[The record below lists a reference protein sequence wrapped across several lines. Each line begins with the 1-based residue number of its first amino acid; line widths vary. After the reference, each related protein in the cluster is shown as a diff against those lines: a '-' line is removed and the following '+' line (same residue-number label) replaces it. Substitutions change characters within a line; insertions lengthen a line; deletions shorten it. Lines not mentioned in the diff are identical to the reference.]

1 VKDLN
6 WQNLPVIFFNLYI
19 KIEEKMK
26 KLFAS
31 LAIFFVAL
39 AITGCINVKTKI
51 KVNKDGSGTIEETML
66 MSSEMVQMMKQFVS
80 GFAADSSNTQ
90 EFNLYNEE
98 ELKSKASNYGEGVQ
112 FLSGK
117 ELKKDGREGYT
128 ALYSF
133 ADLNKLRFDQNPD
146 SKMPEGVEAVEQEP
160 KQKEYITFEFDRNNG
175 SEITINMPPASK
187 ESGKADSTMDMGN
200 TDTDSLNTGDL
211 SKLKA
216 LLKDFNI
223 SLVVETDGEIKETNA
238 SYADKS
244 SVTLFDLNFNALKK
258 INAGNIEE
266 VKDLL
271 KDVTGIKIETNNPVK
286 IKFD

>member
-1 VKDLN
+1 
-6 WQNLPVIFFNLYI
+6 
-19 KIEEKMK
+19 MK
-26 KLFAS
+26 KLLISLLIFS
-31 LAIFFVAL
+31 VVLAIA
-39 AITGCINVKTKI
+39 GCIDVKTKI

-66 MSSEMVQMMKQFVS
+66 MSSEMVQMMKQFMS
-80 GFAADSSNTQ
+80 GFGADSTNTQ

-98 ELKSKASNYGEGVQ
+98 ELKNKASDYGEGVQ

-117 ELKKDGREGYT
+117 ELKRDGREGY
-128 ALYSF
+128 AAIYSF

-146 SKMPEGVEAVEQEP
+146 SKMPEGVEAAEQEP
-160 KQKEYITFEFDRNNG
+160 VQKEYITFKFDRNDG

-187 ESGKADSTMDMGN
+187 ESEK
-200 TDTDSLNTGDL
+200 TDLTIDTGDTSTDSLNTGDL
-211 SKLKA
+211 SKLTA
-216 LLKDFNI
+216 MLKDFNI
-223 SLVVETDGEIKETNA
+223 SLVVETDGKIKETNA
-238 SYADKS
+238 SYVDKS
-244 SVTLFDLNFNALKK
+244 SVTLFDLNFNLLLNDPEKLKALKK

>member
-1 VKDLN
+1 
-6 WQNLPVIFFNLYI
+6 
-19 KIEEKMK
+19 MK
-26 KLFAS
+26 KLLISLLIFS
-31 LAIFFVAL
+31 VVLAIA
-39 AITGCINVKTKI
+39 GCIDVKTKI

-66 MSSEMVQMMKQFVS
+66 MSSEMVQMMKQFMS
-80 GFAADSSNTQ
+80 GFGADSTNTQ

-98 ELKSKASNYGEGVQ
+98 ELENKASDYGEGVQ

-117 ELKKDGREGYT
+117 ELKRDGREGY
-128 ALYSF
+128 AAIYSF

-146 SKMPEGVEAVEQEP
+146 SKMPEGVEAAEQEP
-160 KQKEYITFEFDRNNG
+160 VQKEYITFKFDRNDG
-175 SEITINMPPASK
+175 SEITINMPPTSK
-187 ESGKADSTMDMGN
+187 ESEKTDSTIDTGD
-200 TDTDSLNTGDL
+200 TSTDSLNTGDL
-211 SKLKA
+211 SKLTA
-216 LLKDFNI
+216 MLKDFNI

-238 SYADKS
+238 SYVDKS
-244 SVTLFDLNFNALKK
+244 SVTLFDLNFNLLLNDPEKLKALKK

>member
-1 VKDLN
+1 
-6 WQNLPVIFFNLYI
+6 
-19 KIEEKMK
+19 MK
-26 KLFAS
+26 KLLISLLIFS
-31 LAIFFVAL
+31 VVLAIA
-39 AITGCINVKTKI
+39 GCIDVKTKI

-66 MSSEMVQMMKQFVS
+66 MSSEMVQMMKQFMS
-80 GFAADSSNTQ
+80 GFGADSTNTQ

-98 ELKSKASNYGEGVQ
+98 ELKNKASDYGEGVQ

-117 ELKKDGREGYT
+117 ELKRDGREGY
-128 ALYSF
+128 AAIYSF

-146 SKMPEGVEAVEQEP
+146 SKMPEGVEAAEQEP
-160 KQKEYITFEFDRNNG
+160 VQKEYITFKFDRNDG
-175 SEITINMPPASK
+175 SEITINMPPTSK
-187 ESGKADSTMDMGN
+187 ESEKTDSTIDTGD
-200 TDTDSLNTGDL
+200 TSTDSLNTGDL
-211 SKLKA
+211 SKLTA
-216 LLKDFNI
+216 MLKDFNI

-238 SYADKS
+238 SYVDKS
-244 SVTLFDLNFNALKK
+244 SVTLFDLNFNLLLNDPEKLKALKK

>member
-1 VKDLN
+1 
-6 WQNLPVIFFNLYI
+6 
-19 KIEEKMK
+19 MK
-26 KLFAS
+26 KLLISLLIFS
-31 LAIFFVAL
+31 VVLAIA
-39 AITGCINVKTKI
+39 GCIDVKTKI

-66 MSSEMVQMMKQFVS
+66 MSSEMVQMMKQFMS
-80 GFAADSSNTQ
+80 GFGADSTNTQ

-98 ELKSKASNYGEGVQ
+98 ELKNKASDYGEGVQ

-117 ELKKDGREGYT
+117 ELKRDGREGY
-128 ALYSF
+128 AAIYSF

-146 SKMPEGVEAVEQEP
+146 SKMPEGVEAAEQEP
-160 KQKEYITFEFDRNNG
+160 VQKEYITFKFDRNDG

-187 ESGKADSTMDMGN
+187 ESEKTDSTIDTGD
-200 TDTDSLNTGDL
+200 TSTDSLNTGDL
-211 SKLKA
+211 SKLTA
-216 LLKDFNI
+216 MLKDFNI

-238 SYADKS
+238 SYVDKS
-244 SVTLFDLNFNALKK
+244 SVTLFDLNFNLLLNDPEKLKALKK

>member
-1 VKDLN
+1 
-6 WQNLPVIFFNLYI
+6 
-19 KIEEKMK
+19 MK

-39 AITGCINVKTKI
+39 AITGCIDVKTKI
-51 KVNKDGSGTIEETML
+51 KVNKDGSGMIEETML
-66 MSSEMVQMMKQFVS
+66 MSSEMVQMMKQFMS
-80 GFAADSSNTQ
+80 GFAADSTNTQ

-98 ELKSKASNYGEGVQ
+98 EIKNKASDYGEGVQ
-112 FLSGK
+112 FISGK
-117 ELKKDGREGYT
+117 ELQEDGREGYS
-128 ALYSF
+128 AIYSF

-146 SKMPEGVEAVEQEP
+146 SKIPEGVEAAAGQEP
-160 KQKEYITFEFDRNNG
+160 EKKEYITFKFDRNDG

-187 ESGKADSTMDMGN
+187 ESEKADSTMDMGD
-200 TDTDSLNTGDL
+200 TSTDSLNAGDL
-211 SKLKA
+211 SKLKD

-238 SYADKS
+238 SYVNKS
-244 SVTLFDLNFNALKK
+244 SVTLFDLNFNLLLDDPEKLMALKK
-258 INAGNIEE
+258 INPGDMQE
-266 VKDLL
+266 VKDIL

>member
-1 VKDLN
+1 
-6 WQNLPVIFFNLYI
+6 
-19 KIEEKMK
+19 MK
-26 KLFAS
+26 KLLISLLIFS
-31 LAIFFVAL
+31 VVLAIA
-39 AITGCINVKTKI
+39 GCIDVKTKI

-66 MSSEMVQMMKQFVS
+66 MSSEMVQMMKQFMS
-80 GFAADSSNTQ
+80 GFGADSTNTQ

-98 ELKSKASNYGEGVQ
+98 ELKNKASDYGEGVQ

-117 ELKKDGREGYT
+117 ELKRDGREGY
-128 ALYSF
+128 AAIYSF

-146 SKMPEGVEAVEQEP
+146 SKMPEGVEAAEQEP
-160 KQKEYITFEFDRNNG
+160 VQKEYITFKFDRNDG

-187 ESGKADSTMDMGN
+187 ESEK
-200 TDTDSLNTGDL
+200 TDLTIDTGDTSTDSLNTGDL
-211 SKLKA
+211 SKLTA
-216 LLKDFNI
+216 MLKDFNI

-238 SYADKS
+238 SYVDKS
-244 SVTLFDLNFNALKK
+244 SVTLFDLNFNLLLNDPEKLKALKK

>member
-1 VKDLN
+1 
-6 WQNLPVIFFNLYI
+6 
-19 KIEEKMK
+19 MK

-39 AITGCINVKTKI
+39 AITGCIDVKTKI

-66 MSSEMVQMMKQFVS
+66 MSGEMVEMMKQFMS
-80 GFAADSSNTQ
+80 GFAADSIDTQ

-98 ELKSKASNYGEGVQ
+98 EIKNKASDYGEGVQ
-112 FLSGK
+112 FISGK
-117 ELKKDGREGYT
+117 ELREDGREGYT
-128 ALYSF
+128 AIYSF

-146 SKMPEGVEAVEQEP
+146 SKIPEGVEAAAGQEP
-160 KQKEYITFEFDRNNG
+160 EKKEYITFRFDRNDG
-175 SEITINMPPASK
+175 SEITVNMPPASK
-187 ESGKADSTMDMGN
+187 ESEKDDSTMDMGD
-200 TDTDSLNTGDL
+200 TSTDSLNAGDL
-211 SKLKA
+211 SKLKD

-238 SYADKS
+238 SYVDKS
-244 SVTLFDLNFNALKK
+244 SVTLFDLNFNLLLDDPEKLKALKK
-258 INAGNIEE
+258 INPGDMQE
-266 VKDLL
+266 VKDIL

>member
-1 VKDLN
+1 
-6 WQNLPVIFFNLYI
+6 
-19 KIEEKMK
+19 MK

-39 AITGCINVKTKI
+39 AITGCIDVKTKI

-66 MSSEMVQMMKQFVS
+66 MSGEMVEMMKQFMS
-80 GFAADSSNTQ
+80 GFAADSTDTQ

-98 ELKSKASNYGEGVQ
+98 EIKNKASDYGEGVQ
-112 FLSGK
+112 FISGK
-117 ELKKDGREGYT
+117 ELKEDGREGYT
-128 ALYSF
+128 AIYSF

-146 SKMPEGVEAVEQEP
+146 SKIPEGVEAAAGQEP
-160 KQKEYITFEFDRNNG
+160 EKKEYITFRFDRNDG
-175 SEITINMPPASK
+175 SEITVNMPPASK
-187 ESGKADSTMDMGN
+187 ESEKDDSTMDMGD
-200 TDTDSLNTGDL
+200 TSTDSLNAGDL
-211 SKLKA
+211 SKLKD

-238 SYADKS
+238 SYVDKS
-244 SVTLFDLNFNALKK
+244 SVTLFDLNFNLLLDDPEKLKALKK
-258 INAGNIEE
+258 INPGDMQE
-266 VKDLL
+266 VKDIL